1 MTQYKYPPIN
11 TNGTDDPVLRVVERY
26 KNHTSIKLIKTNNE
40 NKND

>member
-1 MTQYKYPPIN
+1 MTQYIYPTIN